1 MTASGS
7 ASAAAS
13 ESVAAFVADGGAV
26 GAWTLDAA
34 ASRVEFDTKSMWGL
48 AKVHGGFGSVSGS
61 GVVAADATVTGELEI
76 DAASV
81 DSKIKRRDDHLRSK
95 DFFHVEQHPAIS
107 VAVSGITPLGG
118 DEVEIQGTL
127 TARGH
132 QEPLKFTATVTE
144 ATADAVTIKAEFPVD
159 RSRFGMTWSPLRMA
173 PMHTRITVT
182 ARFLRA

>member
-7 ASAAAS
+7 TSAAAPG
-13 ESVAAFVADGGAV
+13 SVAAFVADGGAL

-34 ASRVEFDTKSMWGL
+34 ASSVEFDTTSMWGL
-48 AKVHGGFGSVSGS
+48 AKVHGVFGSVSGS
-61 GVVAADATVTGELEI
+61 GVVAADATVTGGLEI

-81 DSKIKRRDDHLRSK
+81 DSKIKKRDDHLRSK
-95 DFFHVEQHPAIS
+95 DFFHVEQHPTIS
-107 VAVSGITPLGG
+107 VAVSGITPLAG
-118 DEVEIQGTL
+118 DQVQVQGTL

-132 QEPLKFTATVTE
+132 QEPLTFAATVTE
-144 ATADAVTIKAEFPVD
+144 ATADAVTFKAELPVD

-173 PMHTRITVT
+173 TMHAKITVT